1 LKSATRDFSGT
12 PWKEP
17 KLEEMAI
24 GYKKYIEMYYQKIKI
39 KTSSQWQAR
48 IEKHLADM
56 DESTVWQSDRTAWTT
71 EQTFLQVELP
81 QLTKLGKVNW
91 QGGSRNNFPI
101 SYVIE
106 TSLDG
111 KSWQEVAKV
120 EDFSIDIQIPQEVK
134 LKPSLARYVKMTIF
148 DTLGQD
154 SPMISEF
161 IVIPEEFSSANVTEI
176 QDFINNPFIFVNN
189 KKGFI
194 DRLSAINYT
203 GTLQPYWWGDGGE
216 KWLTQTKSEIKII
229 YDGKLHYYSFIL
241 PAGGTKIDKIR
252 LSNFKI
258 PGQVVLEE
266 MIIQIPKVEVQ

>member
-1 LKSATRDFSGT
+1 
-12 PWKEP
+12 
-17 KLEEMAI
+17 
-24 GYKKYIEMYYQKIKI
+24 
-39 KTSSQWQAR
+39 
-48 IEKHLADM
+48 
-56 DESTVWQSDRTAWTT
+56 
-71 EQTFLQVELP
+71 
-81 QLTKLGKVNW
+81 
-91 QGGSRNNFPI
+91 
-101 SYVIE
+101 
-106 TSLDG
+106 
-111 KSWQEVAKV
+111 
-120 EDFSIDIQIPQEVK
+120 
-134 LKPSLARYVKMTIF
+134 MTIF